1 MPVAQKFLAATTT
14 TKVTSLTHEEI
25 RTESN
30 NHLKIR
36 RQENSPEMD
45 LKPPSSSKSQGVQAR
60 GPQKQTLT
68 VSAAALPGM
77 SHEKPAYGLLELQ
90 AELCRNVLLVPHQGF
105 GVLHQISLLLH
116 IRALL
121 VDDAFGAL
129 RVLLNKLINLGL
141 NASAVS

>member
-1 MPVAQKFLAATTT
+1 MPDRDMQLSFRYGTTRTLKPVAQKFLAATTT

-25 RTESN
+25 RTGSN

-45 LKPPSSSKSQGVQAR
+45 LKPPSSSKSQAVQAG

-77 SHEKPAYGLLELQ
+77 SHEKPYIWPSGAPG
-90 AELCRNVLLVPHQGF
+90 
-105 GVLHQISLLLH
+105 
-116 IRALL
+116 
-121 VDDAFGAL
+121 GAL
-129 RVLLNKLINLGL
+129 
-141 NASAVS
+141 S